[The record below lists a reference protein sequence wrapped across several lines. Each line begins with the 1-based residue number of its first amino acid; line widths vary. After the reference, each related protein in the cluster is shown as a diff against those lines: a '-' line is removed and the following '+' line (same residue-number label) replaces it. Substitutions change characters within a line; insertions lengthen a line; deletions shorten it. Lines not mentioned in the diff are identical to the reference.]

1 MYVQP
6 SMTSTVAGVVAAIS
20 RPASTGP
27 ASCVSWL
34 APDRTALTLATACS
48 SSPATSGTTSRDEAK
63 YGAAK
68 IPIAN
73 VVASS
78 AANERCP
85 VLCRI
90 GMTSISG
97 PRAASEMSIVFF
109 APSFAITVPAG
120 MPKIAIG
127 SISTASAKPIFAVEP
142 VVMRTKNGSATN
154 VIDEPVNETSSA
166 VSSPTSERFFHM
178 AGQNKTY
185 VRFCQVATIS
195 PVPKV
200 TQEHLDA
207 RRAEI
212 LDGARRA
219 FAEHGYEGATVARL
233 EEATGLS
240 RGAIFHYFE
249 NKNDLFVELAMEMNT
264 RFGDILID
272 AGLHDAFRAL
282 AAESPEWLAVL
293 IETESRMR
301 HDDDFVRRFEA
312 KAADTGPRIQEWFEQ
327 QQAEGKLRADV
338 SWLELGRFTT
348 AVLNGLALRIAGGDP
363 FDVEAMLQLLDS
375 AIAAPRKP
383 RKVNRP
389 RQVAKKR

>member
-1 MYVQP
+1 
-6 SMTSTVAGVVAAIS
+6 
-20 RPASTGP
+20 
-27 ASCVSWL
+27 
-34 APDRTALTLATACS
+34 
-48 SSPATSGTTSRDEAK
+48 
-63 YGAAK
+63 
-68 IPIAN
+68 
-73 VVASS
+73 
-78 AANERCP
+78 
-85 VLCRI
+85 
-90 GMTSISG
+90 
-97 PRAASEMSIVFF
+97 
-109 APSFAITVPAG
+109 
-120 MPKIAIG
+120 
-127 SISTASAKPIFAVEP
+127 
-142 VVMRTKNGSATN
+142 
-154 VIDEPVNETSSA
+154 
-166 VSSPTSERFFHM
+166 
-178 AGQNKTY
+178 
-185 VRFCQVATIS
+185 
-195 PVPKV
+195 VPKV

-264 RFGDILID
+264 RFGDILLD

-282 AAESPEWLAVL
+282 TAESPEWLAVL

-348 AVLNGLALRIAGGDP
+348 ALLNGLALRIAGGDP

-375 AIAAPRKP
+375 AIAPPRKP
-383 RKVNRP
+383 RGLDRP
-389 RQVAKKR
+389 RPVAKKR